1 MNVIEVAIKLKV
13 QGLNRGP
20 LYNVFW
26 KMDTLLQSVGLKYRR
41 DNDPR
46 IYMLDK

>member
-26 KMDTLLQSVGLKYRR
+26 KIDTLLQSVGLKYRE
-41 DNDPR
+41 DNDPH
-46 IYMLDK
+46 IHVG